1 MINRID
7 LGFDPGTTER
17 PVGGTRKRIIAW
29 DFEDMDFSSG
39 DPFTYDGN
47 EKITAVTLKAG
58 KVALELTG
66 FRTDVKK
73 NDEVISLGLGP
84 NQFKHMASFV
94 ICDRTQEQKNS
105 IEKYA
110 RAKVVIAAENVQ
122 TASFEIEGMT
132 CAMGCAKTIEEE
144 LGAMEGVQK
153 ATVDFDSKKAT
164 VVFDKTIQN
173 QDNLTKV
180 VEATADGK
188 TYKVVLP
195 KS

>member
-1 MINRID
+1 MKLTKTI
-7 LGFDPGTTER
+7 LTLAFVSLLTVSCKKEAAKEEVTAEKE
-17 PVGGTRKRIIAW
+17 VGA
-29 DFEDMDFSSG
+29 
-39 DPFTYDGN
+39 P
-47 EKITAVTLKAG
+47 
-58 KVALELTG
+58 
-66 FRTDVKK
+66 KK
-73 NDEVISLGLGP
+73 E
-84 NQFKHMASFV
+84 
-94 ICDRTQEQKNS
+94 
-105 IEKYA
+105 
-110 RAKVVIAAENVQ
+110 VVIAAENVQ

-144 LGAMEGVQK
+144 LGAMKGVQK

-164 VVFDKTIQN
+164 VIFDKTIQN

>member
-1 MINRID
+1 MKITNAIVA
-7 LGFDPGTTER
+7 LAFVSLFMTSCKKEAATTEI
-17 PVGGTRKRIIAW
+17 T
-29 DFEDMDFSSG
+29 
-39 DPFTYDGN
+39 T
-47 EKITAVTLKAG
+47 EKPTETP
-58 KVALELTG
+58 
-66 FRTDVKK
+66 KK
-73 NDEVISLGLGP
+73 E
-84 NQFKHMASFV
+84 
-94 ICDRTQEQKNS
+94 
-105 IEKYA
+105 
-110 RAKVVIAAENVQ
+110 VVIAAQNVQ

-132 CAMGCAKTIEEE
+132 CAIGCAKTIEDE
-144 LGAMEGVQK
+144 LGALEGVQK